1 MTTSQQVAKSP
12 PYLRRY
18 ARALTGSQTSGDNFV
33 KATLEAIIAEP
44 EMLEAD
50 PRPRVAVYKA
60 FQRIYDSAHIEVDG
74 DGEGD
79 NLERAAQR
87 RLSTIDRKSVVWGT
101 SVSVSVNLGGRRII
115 KITPATIS
123 SYCEHQ
129 HNKDHN

>member
-1 MTTSQQVAKSP
+1 MTTSQQVAKSL

-18 ARALTGSQTSGDNFV
+18 ARALTGSPTSGDNFV

-50 PRPRVAVYKA
+50 PRPRVALYKA
-60 FQRIYDSAHIEVDG
+60 FQRIYDSVHIEVDG

-87 RLSTIDRKSVVWGT
+87 WLRTIAPDRKRPRLNYRTYGAYRMLHSART
-101 SVSVSVNLGGRRII
+101 KSNH
-115 KITPATIS
+115 IS
-123 SYCEHQ
+123 IYYQ
-129 HNKDHN
+129 P